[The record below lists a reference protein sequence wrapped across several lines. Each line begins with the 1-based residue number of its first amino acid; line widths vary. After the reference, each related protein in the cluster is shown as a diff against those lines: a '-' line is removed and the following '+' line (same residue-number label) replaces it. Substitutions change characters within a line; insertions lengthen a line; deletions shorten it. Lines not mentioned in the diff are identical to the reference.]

1 MNKIFVFVF
10 LFCYNDERFRLF
22 NFSIKRLK
30 EQIKKYNINSQ
41 IYIHEIGKEKK
52 LSQNFINEN
61 SDIYMFTKFE
71 GIFDRAWGFNR
82 AIKKINFF
90 EDDTILILLDCDL
103 IFKDEYI
110 KNLNTINQ
118 DFMCRMKCCILFEWK
133 VNK

>member
-71 GIFDRAWGFNR
+71 GIFDRA
-82 AIKKINFF
+82 
-90 EDDTILILLDCDL
+90 
-103 IFKDEYI
+103 
-110 KNLNTINQ
+110 
-118 DFMCRMKCCILFEWK
+118 
-133 VNK
+133 